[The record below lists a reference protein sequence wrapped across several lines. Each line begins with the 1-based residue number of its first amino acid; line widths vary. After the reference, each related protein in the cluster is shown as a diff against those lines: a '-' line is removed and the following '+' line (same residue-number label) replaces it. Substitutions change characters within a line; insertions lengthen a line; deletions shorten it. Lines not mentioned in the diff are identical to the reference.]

1 MRSASTK
8 DCSQAPGIYGVRA
21 SRLLRFRAVLSSM
34 IGIAASRALMQCGG
48 VGSVATEWLLPLEA
62 HSAPFWVDEATIEVV
77 ATLSLGTIPE
87 LFGLALVD
95 WVQEV
100 A

>member
-1 MRSASTK
+1 
-8 DCSQAPGIYGVRA
+8 
-21 SRLLRFRAVLSSM
+21 
-34 IGIAASRALMQCGG
+34 MQCGG
-48 VGSVATEWLLPLEA
+48 MGSVATEWPLPLEA
-62 HSAPFWVDEATIEVV
+62 HSAPFQVDEATIGV
-77 ATLSLGTIPE
+77 AVTLNLGTIPE